1 MDTSRQVII
10 WTAGAAGVMLI
21 YSAYKNQSPL
31 TELKSWLGGGGSG
44 VSSGSGQASSA
55 PGADP
60 GTATNTGD
68 LPSTVTAEQ
77 NQAEINNVLSGGGQ
91 ASGYTVGTDSTGIA
105 YVYDQN
111 GNMVSEVPS
120 AYQHSPGT
128 YIPPR
133 NVAGSAY

>member
-31 TELKSWLGGGGSG
+31 TELKSWLGKGTAPAA
-44 VSSGSGQASSA
+44 GQPSSA

-91 ASGYTVGTDSTGIA
+91 ASGYTVGTDSTGVA

-111 GNMVSEVPS
+111 GNMVSVVPS